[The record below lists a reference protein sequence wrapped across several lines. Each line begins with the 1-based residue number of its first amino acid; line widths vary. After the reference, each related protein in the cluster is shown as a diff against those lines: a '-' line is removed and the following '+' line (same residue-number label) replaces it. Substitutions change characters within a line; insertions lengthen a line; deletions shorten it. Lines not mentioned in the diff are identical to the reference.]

1 MDRTNRSL
9 FKKWWRT
16 VDHYLLFAVGALLLI
31 GALMVTT
38 ASPAVAERLEL
49 DSFYFTRRQFLFLAL
64 GSGVIFAISLMNP
77 KTIRRFSSIGYL
89 GCLVMLVMVL
99 FVGEEAKGSTRWLNL
114 PFFAIQPSE
123 FTKPFF
129 VVLCAWMFSEKLKDP
144 TFPGFILASIIF
156 ASFALMLFLQPNISV
171 LLIVSAI
178 WVGQY
183 FLAGLSLITLGVLF
197 ISGITFIVLA
207 YFLFSHVASRFDK
220 FLHPESFEAYQVN
233 RSLEALSQG
242 GFFGRGPGEGIV
254 KKSIPDSHTDFIF
267 SVLGEEMGL
276 LVAIIVIG
284 IYAFI
289 TIYGLYKLYSFKD
302 PFKIIA
308 GAGLLMN
315 FGMQSFVNMGVATQ
329 LIPTTGQTLP
339 FISYGGSSII
349 ASSISIGIF
358 LALTRKRYD
367 AK

>member
-1 MDRTNRSL
+1 MDRSNRTL

-16 VDHYLLFAVGALLLI
+16 VDHPLLFAIGALILI

-64 GSGVIFAISLMNP
+64 GGAIIFSISLLEP
-77 KTIRRFSSIGYL
+77 KNIRRLSSIGYVI
-89 GCLVMLVMVL
+89 CLFLLVLVL
-99 FVGEEAKGSTRWLNL
+99 FVGDETKGSTRWLNF

-123 FTKPFF
+123 FSKPFF
-129 VVLCAWMFSEKLKDP
+129 VVVCAWMFSEKLRDA
-144 TFPGFILASIIF
+144 TFPGFILAGGIF

-171 LLIVSAI
+171 LLMVTVV
-178 WVGQY
+178 WVGQF
-183 FLAGLSLITLGVLF
+183 FLAGLSLLTLGIFALV
-197 ISGITFIVLA
+197 GIAFIVLA
-207 YFLFSHVASRFDK
+207 YFLFSHVAARFDK
-220 FLHPESFEAYQVN
+220 FLHPDVNETYQVSK
-233 RSLEALSQG
+233 SLEALSGG

-254 KKSIPDSHTDFIF
+254 KKAIPDSHTDFIF

-276 LVAIIVIG
+276 VVVILVIG

-289 TIYGLYKLYSFKD
+289 TIYGLMRLYSFKD

-308 GAGLLMN
+308 GAGILMS
-315 FGMQSFVNMGVATQ
+315 FGLQAFINMGVAVK
-329 LIPTTGQTLP
+329 LIPTTGMTLP
-339 FISYGGSSII
+339 FISYGGSSIF

>member
-9 FKKWWRT
+9 IKRWWRT

-49 DSFYFTRRQFLFLAL
+49 DSFYFTRRQFVFLVL
-64 GSGVIFAISLMNP
+64 GSLIIFGISLLEP
-77 KTIRRFSSIGYL
+77 KTIRRLSSVGYL
-89 GCLVMLVMVL
+89 GCLVMLILVL
-99 FVGEEAKGSTRWLNL
+99 FIGEETKGSTRWLNL

-129 VVLCAWMFSEKLKDP
+129 VVLSAWMFSEKLKDP
-144 TFPGFILASIIF
+144 TFPGFILASGVF

-171 LLIVSAI
+171 LLVVAAI
-178 WVGQY
+178 WIGQY

-197 ISGITFIVLA
+197 IAGISFIVLA
-207 YFLFSHVASRFDK
+207 YFLFSHVAARFDK
-220 FLHPESFEAYQVN
+220 FLSPESHEAYQVN
-233 RSLEALSQG
+233 KSLEAFSNG

-276 LVAIIVIG
+276 VVVILVIG
-284 IYAFI
+284 LYAFI
-289 TIYGLYKLYSFKD
+289 TIYGLMKLYSFKD

-308 GAGLLMN
+308 GAGILMS
-315 FGMQSFVNMGVATQ
+315 FGLQSFINMGVSMQ